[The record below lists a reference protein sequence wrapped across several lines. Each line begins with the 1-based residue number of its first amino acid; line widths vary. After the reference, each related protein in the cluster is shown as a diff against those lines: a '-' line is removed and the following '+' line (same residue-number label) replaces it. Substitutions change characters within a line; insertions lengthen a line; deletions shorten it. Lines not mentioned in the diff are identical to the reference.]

1 MLQAH
6 NITVPSAS
14 GALLEQVSADFPAGK
29 ITALLGANGAGK
41 STLLKCLAGDQRYR
55 GEIRF
60 NDHSLSELKGVAR
73 ARRVGVL
80 PQASSLAF
88 PFTAREVVALGAT
101 PLACAR
107 TELNARIEAI
117 MDQCHCLPLAHQ
129 PYPRLSGGEKQR
141 VQLARV
147 LLQLSEST
155 SAAGQ
160 ASALLLLDEPTSAQD
175 LGQQHHLL
183 AMLRAQAAEQQ
194 WAVVA
199 VLHDLNQV
207 LRYCQHA
214 VLLDQGKLI
223 GQGDPQQLLTPQTVE
238 AHWQYLPQET
248 ITPFGRA
255 LI

>member
-1 MLQAH
+1 MLHAQK
-6 NITVPSAS
+6 ITVRSAT
-14 GALLEQVSADFPAGK
+14 GTLLEQVSADFPAGK

-41 STLLKCLAGDQRYR
+41 STLLKCLAGDQRYS
-55 GEIRF
+55 GTIEF
-60 NDHSLSELKGVAR
+60 NQRALSELNGIER
-73 ARRVGVL
+73 ARCVGVL

-101 PLACAR
+101 PLSLAR
-107 TELNARIEAI
+107 AELDARIASI

-147 LLQLSEST
+147 LLQISG
-155 SAAGQ
+155 AAAQAHQ

-183 AMLRAQAAEQQ
+183 AMLRAQAREKH
-194 WAVVA
+194 WTVVA

-207 LRYCQHA
+207 LRYCEHA
-214 VLLDQGKLI
+214 VLLDQGHAI
-223 GQGDPQQLLTPQTVE
+223 AQGDPQQLLTPQAVHS
-238 AHWQYLPQET
+238 HWHYLPEEASSRY
-248 ITPFGRA
+248 GRV
-255 LI
+255 LV